1 MDNSE
6 DDSTSDE
13 EYVPPVKSSKL
24 EGSSEDECS
33 DDTEDE
39 SSDVSDDDSSVGKS
53 NKKGRR
59 KSRNSKCVSKISNP
73 PDTPTAE
80 ELKAREDKIWED
92 FLKSDGSSKATDG
105 EKVNVVK
112 KYQFAGEEVEVTETV
127 SKTANITKIPQNQN
141 NTSTN
146 TQPPK
151 LKSPTLGPG
160 LTSALQNLKSTVNKL
175 PRLST
180 LEKSRLDWKQYVQKE
195 SLEDDLKAHN
205 KGKDGYLEKQA
216 FVSRTSE
223 REYQYRQELKKPA
236 SNRRL

>member
-1 MDNSE
+1 MIPLQ
-6 DDSTSDE
+6 TKI
-13 EYVPPVKSSKL
+13 KSSKL

-39 SSDVSDDDSSVGKS
+39 SSDVSDDGNHIYIIDLLLDSSVGKS

-59 KSRNSKCVSKISNP
+59 KR
-73 PDTPTAE
+73 
-80 ELKAREDKIWED
+80 
-92 FLKSDGSSKATDG
+92 
-105 EKVNVVK
+105 
-112 KYQFAGEEVEVTETV
+112 VTETV

-151 LKSPTLGPG
+151 LKTRKRFKGTTLLNDYIREYIEEVNELLKSPTLGPG

-205 KGKDGYLEKQA
+205 KGKDG
-216 FVSRTSE
+216 
-223 REYQYRQELKKPA
+223 
-236 SNRRL
+236 

>member
-13 EYVPPVKSSKL
+13 EYIPPVKSSKL

-33 DDTEDE
+33 DDSEVE
-39 SSDVSDDDSSVGKS
+39 GSDISDDDSSVGKS
-53 NKKGRR
+53 NKKGLQ
-59 KSRNSKCVSKISNP
+59 KRNSKCVSKISNS

-80 ELKAREDKIWED
+80 ELKAREDKIWEE

-105 EKVNVVK
+105 EKVKVVK

-127 SKTANITKIPQNQN
+127 SKTENISKIPQNQN

-146 TQPPK
+146 AQPPK
-151 LKSPTLGPG
+151 LKPPTLGPG
-160 LTSALQNLKSTVNKL
+160 LASALQNLKSTVNKL

-205 KGKDGYLEKQA
+205 KGKDGYLERQA